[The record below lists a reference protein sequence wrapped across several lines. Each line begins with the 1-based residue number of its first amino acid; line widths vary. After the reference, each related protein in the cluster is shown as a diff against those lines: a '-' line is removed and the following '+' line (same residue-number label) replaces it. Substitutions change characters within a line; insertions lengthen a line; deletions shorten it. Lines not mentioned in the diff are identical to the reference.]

1 MPRGRRVGRLTID
14 LPLPLTLVL
23 ADGRR
28 RGGLVP
34 SVPVH
39 GGTVWGTAGAG
50 HGEESSG
57 LSPPVLSPVF
67 SSSPASGQSS
77 HSDQFLAS
85 LAPHFTSSCAWPQ
98 ACISHFT
105 LQSFPHLMPHARD
118 LMPHA
123 RGLSRAS
130 RLTLHASTD
139 SHSSPLPHA
148 PTSRLT
154 PHASHPPASRRA
166 AGRRHV
172 TPDRAA
178 PCTRTPPPPT
188 TVRSRAGAAAIVRP

>member
-1 MPRGRRVGRLTID
+1 MPRGRRVGRLTIG

-39 GGTVWGTAGAG
+39 GGTEMGTTGAG
-50 HGEESSG
+50 HGEEPSG

-67 SSSPASGQSS
+67 SSSPVSGQSS

-98 ACISHFT
+98 ACISHLT
-105 LQSFPHLMPHARD
+105 LQSFPHLTPHARDLTPHARD

-123 RGLSRAS
+123 RGLAPHASRFTHPPILTPHLSLTHPHLAS
-130 RLTLHASTD
+130 RLTPAI
-139 SHSSPLPHA
+139 PRPHVVQPVA
-148 PTSRLT
+148 
-154 PHASHPPASRRA
+154 
-166 AGRRHV
+166 V
-172 TPDRAA
+172 T
-178 PCTRTPPPPT
+178 
-188 TVRSRAGAAAIVRP
+188 